1 MKNILKWSWG
11 KIRKNLQVETCQ
23 SITAY
28 LFYVRE
34 GWAIASCVHI
44 WEFSFFLKICSVLQM
59 LMFIFSIWGP
69 LAILKL
75 DIWLNALNHFRMLH
89 LFFYPGVNTW
99 IGLALVQKFRTYR
112 AVNFKNIWAFFM
124 HVYVRVWTAGS
135 PALFEFDEKNLT
147 WIVMKVC
154 TDPGKS
160 AVYKAGD
167 RRNLLS
173 R

>member
-11 KIRKNLQVETCQ
+11 KTRKNLQVETCQ

-44 WEFSFFLKICSVLQM
+44 WEFSFFLKICSILQM

-112 AVNFKNIWAFFM
+112 AVNFKNIWAFLYACICACVNCWVSSIIWVWWKKSYLNCDEG
-124 HVYVRVWTAGS
+124 VYWPRQIS
-135 PALFEFDEKNLT
+135 SL
-147 WIVMKVC
+147 
-154 TDPGKS
+154 
-160 AVYKAGD
+160 
-167 RRNLLS
+167 
-173 R
+173 